1 MNYRQKLERAG
12 YEARDIFDF
21 AKQGTIGEVANRYTA
36 FFTSRLRGYEKLY
49 ESFSERPVRATA
61 TALINIT
68 VPSVLLALYNVHDP
82 AYGDLA
88 DWRKDLFWNIPLH
101 KILGLEDPFF
111 LSLPKPWELGIIFGS
126 IPERI
131 IEKIYSDNPVSVTD
145 TMITLS
151 KDTLKQNAFVIPDII
166 RQGVEQYTNKSI
178 FFDRPIVS
186 EKYKDRTP
194 DFQYDRRSSEV
205 AKFLGRQFDIP
216 EVSGVVEI
224 EESFDP
230 WSKDWIKNLD
240 QMYGF
245 KSFVIRQPGLS
256 SSHLSKLWDNYKE
269 TEKVYNSFNA
279 AKGEADVDKI
289 IQYSNDPKY
298 IEYKLMKPTIESIGK
313 IKKVIDVIDNLPN
326 FKLNEEQIKFI
337 RNINTKYKKATGK
350 DIPKKQLK
358 KEVLNEIPNMP
369 KSIADVIIED
379 ALGGEGIFSK
389 FLPDVNEKIEL
400 KDIFFQIMIQSAKDT
415 NKMIEEF
422 RNPKKS
428 DIIVE
433 E

>member
-1 MNYRQKLERAG
+1 
-12 YEARDIFDF
+12 
-21 AKQGTIGEVANRYTA
+21 
-36 FFTSRLRGYEKLY
+36 
-49 ESFSERPVRATA
+49 
-61 TALINIT
+61 
-68 VPSVLLALYNVHDP
+68 
-82 AYGDLA
+82 
-88 DWRKDLFWNIPLH
+88 
-101 KILGLEDPFF
+101 
-111 LSLPKPWELGIIFGS
+111 
-126 IPERI
+126 
-131 IEKIYSDNPVSVTD
+131 
-145 TMITLS
+145 
-151 KDTLKQNAFVIPDII
+151 
-166 RQGVEQYTNKSI
+166 
-178 FFDRPIVS
+178 
-186 EKYKDRTP
+186 
-194 DFQYDRRSSEV
+194 
-205 AKFLGRQFDIP
+205 
-216 EVSGVVEI
+216 
-224 EESFDP
+224 
-230 WSKDWIKNLD
+230 
-240 QMYGF
+240 
-245 KSFVIRQPGLS
+245 
-256 SSHLSKLWDNYKE
+256 
-269 TEKVYNSFNA
+269 
-279 AKGEADVDKI
+279 
-289 IQYSNDPKY
+289 
-298 IEYKLMKPTIESIGK
+298 MKPTIESIGK